1 MTDDRKT
8 QTITPIGIGPPVIR
22 GPGETLVF
30 ICHASEDRE
39 VAVRLRNALAQSGID
54 SFIDMDDIPPDASF
68 VDRINVAV
76 AECTHFLAVISPAA
90 SRKKWPR
97 NEIIAITS
105 RVVDQT
111 VSFLPFGLHGYS
123 HSDFRRDFASLAHI
137 PLRVLEPEFPQ
148 ETGQQLVSDI
158 LGLSRKPPLGEKP
171 EIAKKPTGHGLSRAA
186 FALAEWAA
194 RGSRRAH
201 SWDPEFSFTEL
212 MKQLDLTKDDLED
225 ALSELNGL
233 MKDLSGSAARRI
245 GPAEE
250 FFARFDGIFMDWDP
264 EADAR
269 VVAASLVSKG
279 MQMQRAEEVAK
290 QLGFEPRRMNP
301 AIAWLRQ
308 SGLLD
313 SRNYAVGDHDYIE
326 YRLIPQAELRRFV
339 KAATL
344 VGSSDDLAVPHSSTT
359 DSPK

>member
-8 QTITPIGIGPPVIR
+8 QTIAPLGIGPAVMR

-39 VAVRLRNALAQSGID
+39 VAVRLRDALARNGID
-54 SFIDMDDIPPDASF
+54 SFIDVDDIHPDASF
-68 VDRINVAV
+68 VDRISRAI
-76 AECTHFLAVISPAA
+76 AGCTHFLAVISPTA

-97 NEIIAITS
+97 HEINSITP

-123 HSDFRRDFASLAHI
+123 HSDFRKDFALLAHI
-137 PLRVLEPEFPQ
+137 PLRVLEPEFSK
-148 ETGQQLVSDI
+148 ESGQQLVSDI

-171 EIAKKPTGHGLSRAA
+171 EIAKKPTGHGLSKAA

-194 RGSRRAH
+194 RGSRRGH
-201 SWDPEFSFTEL
+201 VWDPQSSFAEL
-212 MKQLDLTKDDLED
+212 MRQLDLTKDDLED
-225 ALSELNGL
+225 ALSELRGL
-233 MKDLSGSAARRI
+233 MKDLSSTASRRI

-250 FFARFDGIFMDWDP
+250 FFARFDNLFMDWDP

-279 MQMQRAEEVAK
+279 MQMQNAEEVAK

-308 SGLLD
+308 RGLLD
-313 SRNYAVGDHDYIE
+313 SRSHAVGDHDYIE
-326 YRLIPQAELRRFV
+326 YRLIPKPELRRFV

-344 VGSSDDLAVPHSSTT
+344 VGSPDQP
-359 DSPK
+359 

>member
-8 QTITPIGIGPPVIR
+8 QTIAPLGFGPAVVR

-39 VAVRLRNALAQSGID
+39 VAVRLRDFLARSGID
-54 SFIDMDDIPPDASF
+54 SFIDVDDIHHDASF
-68 VDRINVAV
+68 VDRLNWALTS
-76 AECTHFLAVISPAA
+76 CTHFLAVLSPTA

-97 NEIIAITS
+97 QEIISITP
-105 RVVDQT
+105 RVIDRE
-111 VSFLPFGLHGYS
+111 VSFIPFGLHGYS
-123 HSDFRRDFASLAHI
+123 HSDFRKDFALLGHI
-137 PLRVLEPEFPQ
+137 PLRVLEAEFSNQ
-148 ETGQQLVSDI
+148 TGQQLVSDI

-186 FALAEWAA
+186 FALAEWAS
-194 RGSRRAH
+194 RGSRRGH
-201 SWDPEFSFTEL
+201 DWDPQASFAEL
-212 MKQLDLTKDDLED
+212 MRQLGLTKDDLED
-225 ALSELNGL
+225 ALTELDSL
-233 MKDLSGSAARRI
+233 MKDLSYTGSRII

-250 FFARFDGIFMDWDP
+250 LFARFDYIFMNWDP

-279 MQMQRAEEVAK
+279 MQMQSAEGVAK

-308 SGLLD
+308 RGLLD
-313 SRNYAVGDHDYIE
+313 SVNYAVGDHDYIE
-326 YRLIPQAELRRFV
+326 YRLIPKPDLRRFV

-344 VGSSDDLAVPHSSTT
+344 ADSPDQPRVPHSPTT
-359 DSPK
+359 DSPE